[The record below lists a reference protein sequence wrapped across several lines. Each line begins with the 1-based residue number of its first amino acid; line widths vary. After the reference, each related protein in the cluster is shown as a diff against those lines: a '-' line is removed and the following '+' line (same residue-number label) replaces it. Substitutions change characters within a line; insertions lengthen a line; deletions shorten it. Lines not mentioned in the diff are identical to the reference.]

1 VKYLAEKLLLS
12 SLFGLLYFGAFSLSS
27 TLDLVDSYAPG
38 ISLVFLPAGIKLI
51 AALVSGFW
59 GVLGTV
65 VALALVSPDFG
76 PNSLCGF
83 MWSTHRSVALAPL
96 LWWP

>member
-1 VKYLAEKLLLS
+1 MRTLTRLDKYCSNPWPDFASLSCSEVGWSNVKYLAEKLLLS

-51 AALVSGFW
+51 AALV
-59 GVLGTV
+59 
-65 VALALVSPDFG
+65 
-76 PNSLCGF
+76 
-83 MWSTHRSVALAPL
+83 R
-96 LWWP
+96 